1 MELISRKLQILTYL
15 SNWLYFTQCLTSFSS
30 IKYLIRLCATFLI
43 LFHLTQMRLSR
54 STHLLMFLS
63 LETLTSIIRTG
74 LPILVELIDLVNSV
88 IISNDLT
95 QMVNFPT
102 WIPDCNSHSPTLLDL
117 FISPDFWI
125 DLFLLMLVFVLQWLP
140 SIGKFRQCCC
150 LSYH

>member
-1 MELISRKLQILTYL
+1 
-15 SNWLYFTQCLTSFSS
+15 
-30 IKYLIRLCATFLI
+30 
-43 LFHLTQMRLSR
+43 MRLSR
-54 STHLLMFLS
+54 STHLLFLS

-150 LSYH
+150 LSYHWLSIKFITGCPLSSHSLWLFQCWLGWSLWSLERCSMGGYL